1 MNKSWKCPFCNNYST
16 ITDQNTSSSDFYFDD
31 ENKFGKLYLKTE
43 SITCP
48 NPDCREFTLETCLFE
63 RVLISTI
70 ASGYYRD
77 GDLINSWKLRP
88 QSSAR
93 PLPDYISQAIREDY
107 EEACLIQ
114 NLSPKA
120 SATLAR
126 RCLQGMIRDFWKV
139 KPQNLFQEIES
150 IKDKV
155 EPDTWEA
162 IDVVRKVGNIGAHME
177 KDINQIVEV
186 DENEAGLLIGL
197 IEMLIAEWY
206 ISRYERQQRLAQIK
220 QLGQDKDIQRKTKSD
235 PTTPD
240 QKIM

>member
-1 MNKSWKCPFCNNYST
+1 M
-16 ITDQNTSSSDFYFDD
+16 IH
-31 ENKFGKLYLKTE
+31 
-43 SITCP
+43 
-48 NPDCREFTLETCLFE
+48 
-63 RVLISTI
+63 
-70 ASGYYRD
+70 
-77 GDLINSWKLRP
+77 SWKLKP
-88 QSSAR
+88 QSSAK
-93 PLPDYISQAIREDY
+93 PLPDYIFTAIKEDY
-107 EEACLIQ
+107 EEACL

-197 IEMLIAEWY
+197 IEMLIEEWY
-206 ISRYERQQRLAQIK
+206 IIRYERQQRLAQIK
-220 QLGQDKDIQRKTKSD
+220 QLGQDKDVQRKMKSNLV
-235 PTTPD
+235 TPN
-240 QKIM
+240 

>member
-1 MNKSWKCPFCNNYST
+1 MSFSWQCPFCNNHST
-16 ITDQNTSSSDFYFDD
+16 ITDKNSSSSNFHFNDG
-31 ENKFGKLYLKTE
+31 NKFGNLCLKTQ

-48 NPDCREFTLETCLFE
+48 NPACKEFTLEAFLVE
-63 RVLISTI
+63 RIPSGV
-70 ASGYYRD
+70 SGYSSD
-77 GDLINSWKLRP
+77 GDLLNSWKLKP

-93 PLPDYISQAIREDY
+93 PMPEYIPKAIKEDY
-107 EEACLIQ
+107 EEACLILS
-114 NLSPKA
+114 LSPKA

-126 RCLQGMIRDFWKV
+126 RCLQGMIRDFWSV

-197 IEMLIAEWY
+197 IEMLIEEWY
-206 ISRYERQQRLAQIK
+206 VSRYERQQRLANIK
-220 QLGQDKDIQRKTKSD
+220 QLGQDKDTQRKKEAE
-235 PTTPD
+235 PITPN
-240 QKIM
+240 

>member
-1 MNKSWKCPFCNNYST
+1 MNQSWKCPYCLHLSVIGSNERKTSDLHFRYGPNNKRLCL
-16 ITDQNTSSSDFYFDD
+16 SS
-31 ENKFGKLYLKTE
+31 
-43 SITCP
+43 IVIVCP
-48 NPDCREFTLETCLFE
+48 NPQCREYKIESLLFNAATQGMQTSPVYIKE
-63 RVLISTI
+63 GSP
-70 ASGYYRD
+70 
-77 GDLINSWKLRP
+77 INSWSLRP

-93 PLPDYISQAIREDY
+93 PLPDYIPTAIKADY
-107 EEACLIQ
+107 EEACLIL

-126 RCLQGMIRDFWKV
+126 RCLQGMIRNFWSV

-197 IEMLIAEWY
+197 IEMLIEEWY
-206 ISRYERQQRLAQIK
+206 ISRYERQQRLANIK
-220 QLGQDKDIQRKTKSD
+220 QLGQDKETQRKKKAE
-235 PTTPD
+235 PITPN
-240 QKIM
+240 

>member
-1 MNKSWKCPFCNNYST
+1 MSESWQCPFCSNFST
-16 ITDQNTSSSDFYFDD
+16 VTSQNISSSDFEFDN
-31 ENKFGKLYLKTE
+31 ENKFGKLRLKTK

-48 NPDCREFTLETCLFE
+48 NPNCREFVLETSLFE
-63 RVLISTI
+63 TMPSSFTSY
-70 ASGYYRD
+70 AYD
-77 GDLINSWKLRP
+77 GNLLNTWQLRP
-88 QSSAR
+88 QSAAK
-93 PLPDYISQAIREDY
+93 PLPSYIPIAIKADY
-107 EEACLIQ
+107 EEACLIL

-126 RCLQGMIRDFWKV
+126 RCLQGMIRDFWNV

-155 EPDTWEA
+155 EPDTWAA

-197 IEMLIAEWY
+197 IEMLIEEWY
-206 ISRYERQQRLAQIK
+206 IIRYERQQRLAQIK
-220 QLGQDKDIQRKTKSD
+220 QLGQDKDVQRKMKSNLV
-235 PTTPD
+235 TPN
-240 QKIM
+240 

>member
-1 MNKSWKCPFCNNYST
+1 MSFSWQCPFCNNHST
-16 ITDQNTSSSDFYFDD
+16 ITDKNSSSSNFHFNDC
-31 ENKFGKLYLKTE
+31 NKFGSLCLKTQ

-48 NPDCREFTLETCLFE
+48 NPACKEFTLEAFLVE
-63 RVLISTI
+63 RIPTGV
-70 ASGYYRD
+70 SGYSSD
-77 GDLINSWKLRP
+77 GDLLNSWKLKP

-93 PLPDYISQAIREDY
+93 LMPEYIPQAIKEDY

-126 RCLQGMIRDFWKV
+126 RCLQGMIRDFWDV
-139 KPQNLFQEIES
+139 KPKSLFQEIES

-162 IDVVRKVGNIGAHME
+162 INVVRKVGNIGAHME

-197 IEMLIAEWY
+197 IEMLIEEWY
-206 ISRYERQQRLAQIK
+206 IIRYERQQRLAQIK
-220 QLGQDKDIQRKTKSD
+220 QLGQDKDVQRKMKSNLV
-235 PTTPD
+235 TPN
-240 QKIM
+240 

>member
-1 MNKSWKCPFCNNYST
+1 MSKSWQCPFCNNHST
-16 ITDQNTSSSDFYFDD
+16 VNNQNMSSGDLFFDN
-31 ENKFGKLYLKTE
+31 ENKLGRLNLKIE

-48 NPDCREFTLETCLFE
+48 NPDCREFVLEAHLFE
-63 RVLISTI
+63 SVIKNSNFGSSYVDGSLI
-70 ASGYYRD
+70 Y
-77 GDLINSWKLRP
+77 SWKLHP
-88 QSSAR
+88 QSTAK
-93 PLPDYISQAIREDY
+93 PLPDYIPTAIKADY
-107 EEACLIQ
+107 KEACSIL

-126 RCLQGMIRDFWKV
+126 RCLQGMIRNFWEV

-186 DENEAGLLIGL
+186 DENEASLLIGL
-197 IEMLIAEWY
+197 IEMLIEEWY
-206 ISRYERQQRLAQIK
+206 VSRYERKQRLAQIK
-220 QLGQDKDIQRKTKSD
+220 QLGQDKDVQRKMKSN
-235 PTTPD
+235 PVTPN
-240 QKIM
+240 